1 MTSPRIAIV
10 VLGTRGDLDPHLA
23 LARAL
28 QARGA
33 DPRIVGFTDLRE
45 RSEQV
50 GIPFAPVPGGIRE
63 LLASA
68 GGQQFIGSR
77 SPLSFMRAW
86 RRLGAELVDEV
97 TPALDDALSTA
108 DQVVLCGPTAG
119 LAALTAKA
127 RGIPAPTTCLQPQLP
142 TRQQPVF
149 ISPVSDLGP
158 LNRASWIGAFRMQW
172 LVLRPMID
180 AACRHYDLPAF
191 SGFREFLA
199 FVTDRPALNAWS
211 PTIAPAST
219 DWPSGAHMTGRWV
232 LDDDRPLSP
241 ALQDF
246 LDADEPPVYVGL
258 GSMVVDDA
266 ARTTAMLV
274 DAVRRHRRRIVISR
288 GWAGLGQQLD
298 VDDDLLL
305 IDDEPH
311 QRLFPRCAA
320 VLHHAG
326 AGTSQAVAAS
336 GTPSVPL
343 PFGVDQPY
351 WARRLHALGISGSPV
366 RRGRWTSDRIAASL
380 GTALTLGTRTQA
392 RRVAAGM
399 AREPD
404 GAHRAAGILLA

>member
-1 MTSPRIAIV
+1 MNAPRIAIV
-10 VLGTRGDLDPHLA
+10 VLGTRGDLEPHLA

-28 QARGA
+28 TAQGA
-33 DPRIVGFTDLRE
+33 GARIVGFSDLRE
-45 RSEQV
+45 RAEQMGV
-50 GIPFAPVPGGIRE
+50 PFTSVPGGIRE
-63 LLASA
+63 LLSSA
-68 GGQQFIGSR
+68 GGQEFIGSR

-86 RRLGAELVDEV
+86 RTLGAELVDEV
-97 TPALDDALSTA
+97 TPALDAALEDA

-149 ISPVSDLGP
+149 ISPVADLGP
-158 LNRASWIGAFRMQW
+158 FNRASWMAAFRLQW
-172 LVLRPMID
+172 LVLKPMID

-191 SGFREFLA
+191 GSFRDFLA

-211 PTIAPAST
+211 PAIAPPSA
-219 DWPSGAHMTGRWV
+219 DWPAGAHMTGRWV
-232 LDDDRPLSP
+232 LDDDRPLTP

-258 GSMVVDDA
+258 GSMVVDDP

-274 DAVRRHRRRIVISR
+274 EAVRRHRRRIVVSR
-288 GWAGLGQQLD
+288 GWAGLGQHLD
-298 VDDDLLL
+298 ADDDLLV
-305 IDDEPH
+305 IDDESH

-336 GTPSVPL
+336 GAPSVPL
-343 PFGVDQPY
+343 PFGVDQPF

-366 RRGRWTSDRIAASL
+366 RRSRWTSDRIAASL
-380 GTALTLGTRTQA
+380 GEALEPATGIRARDTAA
-392 RRVAAGM
+392 RM

-404 GAHRAAGILLA
+404 GADRAARILLG